1 MQDSMSALPSA
12 VGQRGMSKMM
22 RQEAMWGYIFLLPT
36 GIGFIIFVLGPM
48 LGALGISL
56 LDWDLLTPPKLAGL
70 ANYAKM
76 FTDARLHKVF
86 SNTVLFVIG
95 DVALNVMLGLGLA
108 LLLKRKIA
116 PLLSY
121 LARLSF
127 FFPVIVSI
135 SSVAAIWIFFLQKDL
150 GVVNYYLS
158 LLGIPKTPWLSS
170 SQWAL
175 RSVVFLDVW
184 KNVGFYAMV
193 FLAGLHNIP
202 AHFYEAAKVDG
213 ANEGQLFRHITLP
226 LLTPTIFF
234 AMVIALI
241 NAFQV
246 FTQAYILTR
255 GGPGDASRTVVM
267 YIYEQGFRYF
277 EMGYASAVAVLLF
290 VIIAALTLVQFRVS
304 QRWVFYQ

>member
-76 FTDARLHKVF
+76 YADGRLHKIL

-116 PLLSY
+116 PLFSY

-246 FTQAYILTR
+246 FTQPYILTR

-290 VIIAALTLVQFRVS
+290 VIIAALTLLQFRVS

>member
-1 MQDSMSALPSA
+1 
-12 VGQRGMSKMM
+12 
-22 RQEAMWGYIFLLPT
+22 
-36 GIGFIIFVLGPM
+36 
-48 LGALGISL
+48 
-56 LDWDLLTPPKLAGL
+56 
-70 ANYAKM
+70 
-76 FTDARLHKVF
+76 
-86 SNTVLFVIG
+86 
-95 DVALNVMLGLGLA
+95 VALNVLLGLGLA
-108 LLLKRKIA
+108 MLLKRKIV
-116 PLLSY
+116 PLFSY
-121 LARLSF
+121 LARLTF

-170 SQWAL
+170 SLWAL
-175 RSVVFLDVW
+175 RSVVLLDVW

-202 AHFYEAAKVDG
+202 AHFYEAARVDG

-246 FTQAYILTR
+246 FTQPYILTR

-267 YIYEQGFRYF
+267 FIYEQGFRYF

-290 VIIAALTLVQFRVS
+290 VIVAALTLLQFRVS

>member
-1 MQDSMSALPSA
+1 MGRL
-12 VGQRGMSKMM
+12 R

-36 GIGFIIFVLGPM
+36 GIGFIVFVLGPM
-48 LGALGISL
+48 VGALGISL
-56 LDWDLLTPPKLAGL
+56 LDWDLLTPPKLVGL
-70 ANYAKM
+70 DNYAKM
-76 FTDARLHKVF
+76 FTNTRLHKVLG
-86 SNTVLFVIG
+86 NTILFVIG

-116 PLLSY
+116 PLFSY

-135 SSVAAIWIFFLQKDL
+135 SSVAAIWIFFLQRDL

-158 LLGIPKTPWLSS
+158 LLGIPKTPWLGSS
-170 SQWAL
+170 LWAL

-246 FTQAYILTR
+246 FTQPYILTR

-267 YIYEQGFRYF
+267 FIYEQGFRYF

-290 VIIAALTLVQFRVS
+290 LIIAALTLVQFRIS

>member
-1 MQDSMSALPSA
+1 MRDSTGTRQSAAGRPGANTLS
-12 VGQRGMSKMM
+12 
-22 RQEAMWGYIFLLPT
+22 RQETIWGFVFLAPT
-36 GIGFIIFVLGPM
+36 GVGFIIFVLGPM
-48 LGALGISL
+48 FGALGISL
-56 LDWDLLTPPKLAGL
+56 LDWDLMTPPRLTGL
-70 ANYAKM
+70 SNYVTL
-76 FTDARLHKVF
+76 FSDERLHRVLA
-86 SNTVLFVIG
+86 NTVLFVIG
-95 DVALNVMLGLGLA
+95 DVTLNMVLGLGLA
-108 LLLKRKIA
+108 LLLKRKII
-116 PLLSY
+116 PLFSY

-135 SSVAAIWIFFLQKDL
+135 SSVAAVWIFFFQKDL
-150 GVVNYYLS
+150 GVINYYLS

-175 RSVVFLDVW
+175 RAVIFLDVW

-202 AHFYEAAKVDG
+202 AHFYEAARVDG
-213 ANEGQLFRHITLP
+213 ANDGQVFRHITLP

-234 AMVIALI
+234 SMVIALI

-267 YIYEQGFRYF
+267 YIYEQGFRFF

-290 VIIAALTLVQFRVS
+290 VVIAALTLLQFRTS